1 MERPQPPSAEE
12 LAELRK
18 AEMKKIMELP
28 RSQKRARLRIR
39 HNGNTRPFSR
49 VRSGVRTGTTSHF
62 REWMAAL
69 GIRSALQGMKL
80 DDLADSP
87 QTGRV
92 ASTLAIIRVNSR
104 IKSVWDLSQASVE
117 QLLSI
122 PQIGPARLAEI
133 ETYLKGRNVPLKW
146 TAA

>member
-1 MERPQPPSAEE
+1 
-12 LAELRK
+12 
-18 AEMKKIMELP
+18 
-28 RSQKRARLRIR
+28 
-39 HNGNTRPFSR
+39 
-49 VRSGVRTGTTSHF
+49 
-62 REWMAAL
+62 MAAL